1 MEWDLPPKALAL
13 VKEWSEEHEEALL
26 KIWNTQEFVKLPPL
40 EQGVQIMFHKIKKIQ
55 PLSDYKLLVNFASG
69 EQKKYNVES
78 LFDKWESF
86 RAFIFTTGLFE
97 QVQLDSGGYGVSW
110 NDELD
115 LSCNEL
121 YNNGKD
127 V

>member
-1 MEWDLPPKALAL
+1 
-13 VKEWSEEHEEALL
+13 
-26 KIWNTQEFVKLPPL
+26 
-40 EQGVQIMFHKIKKIQ
+40 MFHKIKKIQ